1 MLYEI
6 LLSIHLLSLVGW
18 AGLSTGAYLVVR
30 EAAGSVLPNS
40 YKRLVHAQAAFAGLL
55 FLSGLTMAVLVYG
68 FPKSP
73 LWIHYALGVA
83 LVAGAIEAIHV
94 RAARRYD
101 ADRYHKFLRA
111 LIPMWVAIVAVML
124 WLMVWKPF

>member
-1 MLYEI
+1 MLYE
-6 LLSIHLLSLVGW
+6 LLLVVHLLSFVGW
-18 AGLSTGAYLVVR
+18 AGLTTGAYMVVR
-30 EAAGSVLPNS
+30 EVARGDLPHSYRRLAYVQAG
-40 YKRLVHAQAAFAGLL
+40 FAGLL
-55 FLSGLTMAVLVYG
+55 FLSGLSMAVVVYG

-83 LVAGAIEAIHV
+83 LIAGIIEAIHV

>member
-1 MLYEI
+1 MALI
-6 LLSIHLLSLVGW
+6 
-18 AGLSTGAYLVVR
+18 AG
-30 EAAGSVLPNS
+30 
-40 YKRLVHAQAAFAGLL
+40 
-55 FLSGLTMAVLVYG
+55 
-68 FPKSP
+68 
-73 LWIHYALGVA
+73 I
-83 LVAGAIEAIHV
+83 IEAIHV